1 MTPSG
6 TLPTAKLQKIDRWL
20 GVPTCFLLTRL
31 RRLLERATPAV
42 AIRPRNILFI
52 KLAEQGSTVLAAA
65 AIQRA
70 VEMVG
75 RENVYFA
82 VFAENRFILDV
93 LDLIPAENV
102 FAIDASGFGGLAASA
117 CKILRTI
124 RRLRFDAAIDLEFFA
139 RSSAAFTFLTGAQR
153 RVGFQTFYGEGPYR
167 GDLMTHRLLY
177 NPYLHTSQTF
187 ALMVAALTVNPAQLP
202 TFGVQPPEADAAA
215 GASFQPRYAEV
226 AEVQALLLKETG
238 GRSAAAPLILLNANA
253 SDLLPLRRWAPERYV
268 ALARRLLDEF
278 PDVCVLMTGAPAEAD
293 AAERLVAEIGSR
305 RCFSVAGKT
314 SLRQLLVLYT
324 LADLLVTNDSGPAH
338 FASLTPIH
346 VVTLFGPETPR
357 LFAAL
362 TSRNVPLW
370 SGVACSPCVN
380 AYNNRQSPCR
390 NNVCMQQITVDE
402 VFTAAAASFRQR
414 LAEAD
419 RGHQFAGL
427 AR

>member
-1 MTPSG
+1 MIPSG
-6 TLPTAKLQKIDRWL
+6 TIPTAKLQKIDRWA
-20 GVPTCFLLTRL
+20 GVPMCFLLTRL
-31 RRLLERATPAV
+31 RRLLERETPAV
-42 AIRPRNILFI
+42 ALRPRNILFI
-52 KLAEQGSTVLAAA
+52 KLAEQGSTVLASA

-102 FAIDASGFGGLAASA
+102 FAIEAGDLGGLAASA
-117 CKILRTI
+117 WRTLRAI

-177 NPYLHTSQTF
+177 NPYLHTSQIF
-187 ALMVAALTVNPAQLP
+187 ALMVEALTVNPAQLP
-202 TFGVQPPEADAAA
+202 TFGVQPPDTDTP
-215 GASFQPRYAEV
+215 GALFQPGHAEV
-226 AEVQALLLKETG
+226 TEVRTLLLKETA
-238 GRSAAAPLILLNANA
+238 GRSATSPLILLNANA
-253 SDLLPLRRWAPERYV
+253 SDLLPLRRWAPERYT

-278 PDVCVLMTGAPAEAD
+278 PEACVLMTGAPAESP

-305 RCFSVAGKT
+305 RCFSMAGKT
-314 SLRQLLVLYT
+314 TLRQLLVLYT

-390 NNVCMQQITVDE
+390 NNVCMQQISVDE
-402 VFTAAAASFRQR
+402 VFAAAAASFRRRQ
-414 LAEAD
+414 AETGRD
-419 RGHQFAGL
+419 HPL
-427 AR
+427 VSVAR